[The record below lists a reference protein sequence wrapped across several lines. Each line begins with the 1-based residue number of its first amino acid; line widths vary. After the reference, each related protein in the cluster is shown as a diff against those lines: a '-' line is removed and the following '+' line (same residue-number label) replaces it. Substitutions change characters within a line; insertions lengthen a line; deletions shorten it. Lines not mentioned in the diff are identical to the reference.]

1 MQQKI
6 SPDLSIEISS
16 DPWSRW
22 VASPMGSYL
31 LRWEQAQLDTAV
43 SDVFGFHAIQLGFAE
58 LSGLRNNRMAD
69 RILIVRP
76 GDSTPSDV
84 TMTESFGSRMLLEF
98 FEDLPFADSSVDLL
112 VLPHVLERAGD
123 PHQVLREVARVLRPE
138 GRVIITG
145 FNPVSLWGARDIFL
159 RPFGRPLIPIEH
171 KSISLPRLRDW
182 LGLLSFDLDQ
192 TRYGC
197 YAPPFRKQKTLD
209 RSAFLE
215 SIGDRF
221 WPICGSA
228 YLLCAVKRVR
238 AMRLLGPAWKN
249 EAHRRNAA
257 VVASPRFEGGG
268 ASAPPAQCEKPDKT

>member
-6 SPDLSIEISS
+6 SPEVVVEAAG

-22 VASPMGSYL
+22 VASPMGRYV
-31 LRWEQAQLDTAV
+31 LRWEQAQLDLAV

-58 LSGLRNNRMAD
+58 LSGLRNNRMGD
-69 RILIVRP
+69 RILILRR
-76 GDSTPSDV
+76 GDSSPTDT
-84 TMTESFGSRMLLEF
+84 TMAESFGSRIVLEQ

-112 VLPHVLERAGD
+112 VLPHVLELAGD

-145 FNPVSLWGARDIFL
+145 FNPVSLWGARDLFL
-159 RPFGRPLIPIEH
+159 RPFGRPLIPVEH

-182 LGLLSFDLDQ
+182 MGLLSFELDQ

-215 SIGDRF
+215 PIGDRF
-221 WPICGSA
+221 WPICGSV
-228 YLLCAVKRVR
+228 YVLCAVKRVR
-238 AMRLLGPAWKN
+238 AMRLLGPAWKTDP
-249 EAHRRNAA
+249 HRRRAA
-257 VVASPRFEGGG
+257 VVAAPRFEGG
-268 ASAPPAQCEKPDKT
+268 ATVTPPTKCEKSK

>member
-1 MQQKI
+1 
-6 SPDLSIEISS
+6 
-16 DPWSRW
+16 
-22 VASPMGSYL
+22 MGSYL
-31 LRWEQAQLDTAV
+31 LRWEQAQLDAAV

-69 RILIVRP
+69 RILILRP
-76 GDSTPSDV
+76 GDSSPSDV
-84 TMTESFGSRMLLEF
+84 TMTESFGSRMLLEL
-98 FEDLPFADSSVDLL
+98 FEDLPFADNSVDLL

-138 GRVIITG
+138 GRAIITG

-159 RPFGRPLIPIEH
+159 RPFGRPLIPVEH

-192 TRYGC
+192 TRYGG
-197 YAPPFRKQKTLD
+197 YAPPFRKQKALD
-209 RSAFLE
+209 RCAFME

-221 WPICGSA
+221 WPICGSV

-268 ASAPPAQCEKPDKT
+268 ASTPPTQCEKPEKT